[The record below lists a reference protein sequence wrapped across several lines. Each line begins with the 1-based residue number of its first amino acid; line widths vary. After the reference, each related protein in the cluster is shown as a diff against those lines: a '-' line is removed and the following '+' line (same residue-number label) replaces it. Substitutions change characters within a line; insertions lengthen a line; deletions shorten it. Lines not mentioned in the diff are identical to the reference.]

1 MNCHAYQSLLQQRLD
16 GTPIE
21 SPEAMEHLR
30 TCSDCRAL
38 EKAANRLEVGLRRLA
53 SPQPPPDLSRR
64 IADRVRTDRR
74 RVQRRARRR
83 LAATLA
89 LAACLLVALA
99 LRLDW
104 RIPRDASDTEA
115 AAQKVTKALPAP
127 QKQPAAPP
135 TLRESVAEA
144 GGAVASLTS
153 QTADDAV
160 ESTRWLVPRVPA
172 AQMPEVNLSAIE
184 PPTGP
189 LREAGEGVSAGLE
202 PVTNSARRAVD
213 LFLRELPPMDG
224 GQKGF

>member
-16 GTPIE
+16 GTPVE
-21 SPEAMEHLR
+21 SPEALQHVR
-30 TCSDCRAL
+30 TCADCRAL
-38 EKAANRLEVGLRRLA
+38 EAATRRLEDGLRRLA
-53 SPQPPPDLSRR
+53 SPLPPPDLARR
-64 IADRVRTDRR
+64 IADRVLSDRR
-74 RVQRRARRR
+74 RIQRRARRR

-104 RIPRDASDTEA
+104 RTARDVRDTDRSEV
-115 AAQKVTKALPAP
+115 KVTKALPEP
-127 QKQPAAPP
+127 PKRPAAP

-144 GGAVASLTS
+144 GGAVASLTN
-153 QTADDAV
+153 QTADEAV
-160 ESTRWLVPRVPA
+160 ASTRWLVPRVPTP
-172 AQMPEVNLSAIE
+172 QLPEVKLSSIE
-184 PPTGP
+184 PPTAP

-224 GQKGF
+224 GQKGL

>member
-16 GTPIE
+16 GTPVE
-21 SPEAMEHLR
+21 SPEALEHAR
-30 TCSDCRAL
+30 TCADCRAL
-38 EKAANRLEVGLRRLA
+38 EAAARRLEDGLRRLA
-53 SPQPPPDLSRR
+53 SPLPPPDLAQR
-64 IADRVRTDRR
+64 IADRVLSDRR
-74 RVQRRARRR
+74 RVERRARRS

-104 RIPRDASDTEA
+104 RTA
-115 AAQKVTKALPAP
+115 ADVGDGEPSAQNVAKVPLAP
-127 QKQPAAPP
+127 QKQPAPP

-144 GGAVASLTS
+144 GGAVASLTN
-153 QTADDAV
+153 QTADEAMA
-160 ESTRWLVPRVPA
+160 STRWLVPRVPTP
-172 AQMPEVNLSAIE
+172 QLPEVKLSSIE
-184 PPTGP
+184 PPTAP

-224 GQKGF
+224 GQKGL

>member
-1 MNCHAYQSLLQQRLD
+1 MNCQAYQSLLQQRLD

-30 TCSDCRAL
+30 GCSDCRAL
-38 EKAANRLEVGLRRLA
+38 EGAARRLEAGLRRFSSPSPPTDLA
-53 SPQPPPDLSRR
+53 GR
-64 IADRVRTDRR
+64 IADRVFADR
-74 RVQRRARRR
+74 RRARRR
-83 LAATLA
+83 ARRRWAAPLA

-104 RIPRDASDTEA
+104 RMPTEA
-115 AAQKVTKALPAP
+115 MDTGRNVAKVLPAP
-127 QKQPAAPP
+127 KKQPAPP
-135 TLRESVAEA
+135 TLRETVVEA
-144 GGAVASLTS
+144 GGAVASLTN
-153 QTADDAV
+153 QTADEAV
-160 ESTRWLVPRVPA
+160 ESTRWLVPRVSPT
-172 AQMPEVNLSAIE
+172 QLPEVKLPDIE

-224 GQKGF
+224 GQKGL